1 MIGRILSVEIHRPGR
16 AEQIAENGWS
26 CSYPE
31 CTAKPTVE
39 VRFTRAARGIPGYT
53 VGSHGT
59 CEQHAEEH
67 ARSLHADEE
76 EKEVASP
83 VTS

>member
-26 CSYPE
+26 CSHSD
-31 CTAKPTVE
+31 CKATPTVE
-39 VRFTRAARGIPGYT
+39 VRFTRAARGVPGYT

-59 CEQHAEEH
+59 CERHTEEY
-67 ARSLHADEE
+67 ARSLHADATEAE
-76 EKEVASP
+76 GED
-83 VTS
+83 